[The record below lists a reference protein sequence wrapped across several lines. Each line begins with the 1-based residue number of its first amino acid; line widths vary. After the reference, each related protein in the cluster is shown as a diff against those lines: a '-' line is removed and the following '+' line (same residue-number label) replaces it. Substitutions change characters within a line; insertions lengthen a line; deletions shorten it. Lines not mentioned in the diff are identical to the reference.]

1 MSGEQTHRRPSVIAR
16 LFRIKEVGLFVS
28 LLLLLAF
35 ILLSGPQARAG
46 FAGTGNI
53 ENLSRQIALL
63 AIFAIGETFVIIT
76 AGIDLSLG
84 SLIAFTGTLS
94 ATLLVKHGMGLGPT
108 ILIVLGISAVIG
120 ALHGLFVTKAHLA
133 PFVVTL
139 ASMLILR
146 GFGRVLSPNQTIAIP
161 EDQFAAFNFLGNG
174 VLRSSPHAP
183 GLPLPVV
190 FMVMVAIPSIFM
202 LRYSAWGRYLLAL
215 GGNEEATRLSGVN
228 VQLMKTLAYVVCSL
242 LAGLSG
248 ILDASYN
255 RVGDPRA
262 GMMYE
267 LRAIAAA
274 VIGGASLM
282 GGEGSII
289 GTILGA
295 CIFGVIYNGIN
306 IVLTKNASI
315 WENVIVGAVVI
326 VAALIDVVRQR
337 RQRG

>member
-1 MSGEQTHRRPSVIAR
+1 MK
-16 LFRIKEVGLFVS
+16 LLKIKEVGLFIS
-28 LLLLLAF
+28 LL
-35 ILLSGPQARAG
+35 ILLGLIMASGPQARAG
-46 FAGTGNI
+46 FSGAHNI
-53 ENLSRQIALL
+53 QNVSRQIALL

-84 SLIAFTGTLS
+84 SLIAFSGVLAAS
-94 ATLLVKHGMGLGPT
+94 LLVKQGLGMGPT
-108 ILIVLGISAVIG
+108 ILIVLAVSAVIG
-120 ALHGLFVTKAHLA
+120 WLHGLFVTKARIT

-146 GFGRVLSPNQTIAIP
+146 GFGRVLSPNQTIAIE
-161 EDQFAAFNFLGNG
+161 EDRFAAFNFLGNG
-174 VLRSSPHAP
+174 VIGGNGHIGIPM
-183 GLPLPVV
+183 PVIILFV
-190 FMVMVAIPSIFM
+190 VAVPAVIL
-202 LRYSAWGRYLLAL
+202 LRYTTWGRYLLAL

-228 VQLMKTLAYVVCSL
+228 VHRMKTIAYVICGVL
-242 LAGLSG
+242 GGLSG

-262 GMMYE
+262 GVMYE

-282 GGEGSII
+282 GGEGSVI

-315 WENVIVGAVVI
+315 WENVIVGAAVL

-337 RQRG
+337 RQRA

>member
-1 MSGEQTHRRPSVIAR
+1 MKLLKA
-16 LFRIKEVGLFVS
+16 KEVGLLIS
-28 LLLLLAF
+28 LLILLAL
-35 ILLSGPQARAG
+35 ILASGPRAREG
-46 FAGTGNI
+46 FSGISNI
-53 ENLSRQIALL
+53 QNLSRQIALL

-76 AGIDLSLG
+76 AGIDLSIG
-84 SLIAFTGTLS
+84 SLIAFAGTLAAS
-94 ATLLVKHGMGLGPT
+94 LLVKQGMGIAPT
-108 ILIVLGISAVIG
+108 ILIVLAVSGLIG
-120 ALHGLFVTKAHLA
+120 WLHGLFVAKARLA

-161 EDQFAAFNFLGNG
+161 EDRFGVFNYLSNG
-174 VLRSSPHAP
+174 QPWGIP
-183 GLPLPVV
+183 MPVMI
-190 FMVMVAIPSIFM
+190 MVAVAIPSIVL
-202 LRYSAWGRYLLAL
+202 LRYTLWGRYLLAL
-215 GGNEEATRLSGVN
+215 GSNEEATRLSGVN
-228 VQLMKTLAYVVCSL
+228 VHRMKIMAYMLCGL

-248 ILDASYN
+248 VLDAAYN

-262 GMMYE
+262 GVMYE

-282 GGEGSII
+282 GGEGSVM

-315 WENVIVGAVVI
+315 WENVIVGAVVL
-326 VAALIDVVRQR
+326 VAALLDVIRQR
-337 RQRG
+337 RQRA

>member
-1 MSGEQTHRRPSVIAR
+1 MK
-16 LFRIKEVGLFVS
+16 LLKIKEVGLFIS
-28 LLLLLAF
+28 LL
-35 ILLSGPQARAG
+35 ILLGLIMASGPQARAG
-46 FAGTGNI
+46 FSGAHNI
-53 ENLSRQIALL
+53 QNVSRQIALL
-63 AIFAIGETFVIIT
+63 AIFAIGETFVIIA

-84 SLIAFTGTLS
+84 SLIAFSGVLAAS
-94 ATLLVKHGMGLGPT
+94 LLVKQGLGMGPT
-108 ILIVLGISAVIG
+108 IIIVIAVSAVIG
-120 ALHGLFVTKAHLA
+120 WLHGLFVTKARIT

-146 GFGRVLSPNQTIAIP
+146 GFGRVLSPNQTIAIE
-161 EDQFAAFNFLGNG
+161 EDRFAAFNFLGNG
-174 VLRSSPHAP
+174 VIGGGNGHIGIPM
-183 GLPLPVV
+183 PVIIL
-190 FMVMVAIPSIFM
+190 FLVAIPSIIL
-202 LRYSAWGRYLLAL
+202 LRYTTWGRHLLAL
-215 GGNEEATRLSGVN
+215 GGNEEAARLSGVN
-228 VQLMKTLAYVVCSL
+228 VHRMKTSAYVICAVL
-242 LAGLSG
+242 GGLSG
-248 ILDASYN
+248 VLDASYN

-262 GMMYE
+262 GVMYE

-282 GGEGSII
+282 GGEGSVV

-315 WENVIVGAVVI
+315 WENVIVGATVL